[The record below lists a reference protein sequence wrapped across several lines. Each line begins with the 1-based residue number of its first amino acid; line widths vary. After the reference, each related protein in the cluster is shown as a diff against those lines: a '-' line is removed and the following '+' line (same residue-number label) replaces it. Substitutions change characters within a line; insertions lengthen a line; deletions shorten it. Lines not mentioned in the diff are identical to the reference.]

1 MGQIRGIVMQSLENH
16 FLIAMPSMQDPFF
29 KRAVTYICEHN
40 EDGAMGLVINQPIN
54 ITVGDLLDKIEID
67 NDKSNQSAQVAVYA
81 GGPVKTDRG
90 FVLHSPK
97 PGYSA
102 SQELSSDIMI
112 TTSKDVLA
120 SLTTTQAPEQFIITL
135 GYAGWEQGQL
145 EQELLENS
153 WLIIKAD
160 PDIIFNTPV
169 EKRWE
174 KAVETLGFNIG
185 QLSTEAGHA

>member
-1 MGQIRGIVMQSLENH
+1 MQSLENH

-29 KRAVTYICEHN
+29 KRAVAYICEHN

-67 NDKSNQSAQVAVYA
+67 NDKSTQAASVAVFA

-97 PGYSA
+97 SGYSA
-102 SQELSSDIMI
+102 SQELSSEIMI

-120 SLTTTQAPEQFIITL
+120 SLTTAQAPEQFIITL
-135 GYAGWEQGQL
+135 GYSGWEQGQL
-145 EQELLENS
+145 EQELLENA

-160 PDIIFNTPV
+160 PDIIFNTPI
-169 EKRWE
+169 EQRWE
-174 KAVETLGFNIG
+174 KAVATLGFDIS
-185 QLSTEAGHA
+185 QLSSEAGHA

>member
-1 MGQIRGIVMQSLENH
+1 MQSLENH

-40 EDGAMGLVINQPIN
+40 QEGAMGLVINQPIN
-54 ITVGDLLDKIEID
+54 ITVGELLDKIEID
-67 NDKSNQSAQVAVYA
+67 NDKSKQAAGLAVYA

-97 PGYSA
+97 PGYAA
-102 SQELSSDIMI
+102 SQKLSSDIMI

-120 SLTTTQAPEQFIITL
+120 SLTTSEAPEQFIITL
-135 GYAGWEQGQL
+135 GYAGWDQGQL

-160 PDIIFNTPV
+160 PEIIFNTPV

-174 KAVETLGFNIG
+174 KAVSMLGFDIG
-185 QLSTEAGHA
+185 QLSSEAGHA

>member
-1 MGQIRGIVMQSLENH
+1 
-16 FLIAMPSMQDPFF
+16 
-29 KRAVTYICEHN
+29 
-40 EDGAMGLVINQPIN
+40 MGLVINQPIN

-67 NDKSNQSAQVAVYA
+67 NDKSTQAANVAVFA

-97 PGYSA
+97 SGYSA

-120 SLTTTQAPEQFIITL
+120 SLTTAQAPEQFIITL
-135 GYAGWEQGQL
+135 GYSGWEQGQL
-145 EQELLENS
+145 EKELLENS

-160 PDIIFNTPV
+160 PDIIFNTPI
-169 EKRWE
+169 EQRWE
-174 KAVETLGFNIG
+174 KAVATLGFDIS
-185 QLSTEAGHA
+185 QLSSEAGHA

>member
-1 MGQIRGIVMQSLENH
+1 MQSLENH

-40 EDGAMGLVINQPIN
+40 EDGAMGLVINQPIDV
-54 ITVGDLLDKIEID
+54 TVGELLDKIEID
-67 NDKSNQSAQVAVYA
+67 NDKTQQAAQVSVFA

-90 FVLHSPK
+90 FVLHSPQ

-102 SQELSSDIMI
+102 RQKLSSDIMI

-120 SLTTTQAPEQFIITL
+120 NLTTAHAPEQFIITL
-135 GYAGWEQGQL
+135 GYSGWEQGQL
-145 EQELLENS
+145 EKELLDNS

-160 PDIIFNTPV
+160 PKIIFDTPV

-174 KAVETLGFNIG
+174 KAVSMLGFDVS
-185 QLSTEAGHA
+185 QLCSEAGHA

>member
-1 MGQIRGIVMQSLENH
+1 MQSLENH

-67 NDKSNQSAQVAVYA
+67 NDKTNQASQVAVFA

-97 PGYSA
+97 PGYAA

-169 EKRWE
+169 EQRWE
-174 KAVETLGFNIG
+174 KAVETLGFDIS
-185 QLSTEAGHA
+185 QLSAEAGHA

>member
-1 MGQIRGIVMQSLENH
+1 MQSLENH

-40 EDGAMGLVINQPIN
+40 QEGAMGLVINQPIN
-54 ITVGDLLDKIEID
+54 ITVGELLDKIEID
-67 NDKSNQSAQVAVYA
+67 NDKNKQAAGLAVYA

-97 PGYSA
+97 HGYSS
-102 SQELSSDIMI
+102 SQKLSSDIMI

-120 SLTTTQAPEQFIITL
+120 SLTTSEAPEQFIITL
-135 GYAGWEQGQL
+135 GYAGWDQGQL

-160 PDIIFNTPV
+160 PEIIFNTPV

-174 KAVETLGFNIG
+174 KAVSMLGFDIG
-185 QLSTEAGHA
+185 QLSSEAGHA

>member
-1 MGQIRGIVMQSLENH
+1 MQSLENH

-29 KRAVTYICEHN
+29 KRAVAYICEHN

-67 NDKSNQSAQVAVYA
+67 NDKSTQAASVAVFA

-97 PGYSA
+97 AGYSA
-102 SQELSSDIMI
+102 SQELSSEIMI

-120 SLTTTQAPEQFIITL
+120 SLTTAQAPEQFIITL

-160 PDIIFNTPV
+160 PDIIFNTPI
-169 EKRWE
+169 EQRWE
-174 KAVETLGFNIG
+174 KAVATLGFDIS
-185 QLSTEAGHA
+185 QLSSEAGHA

>member
-1 MGQIRGIVMQSLENH
+1 MQSLENH

-29 KRAVTYICEHN
+29 KRAVAYICEHN

-67 NDKSNQSAQVAVYA
+67 NDKSTQAANVAVFA

-97 PGYSA
+97 SGYSA

-120 SLTTTQAPEQFIITL
+120 SLTTAQAPEQFIITL
-135 GYAGWEQGQL
+135 GYSGWEQGQL
-145 EQELLENS
+145 EKELLENS

-160 PDIIFNTPV
+160 PDIIFNTPI
-169 EKRWE
+169 EQRWE
-174 KAVETLGFNIG
+174 KAVATLGFDIS
-185 QLSTEAGHA
+185 QLSSEAGHA

>member
-1 MGQIRGIVMQSLENH
+1 MQSLENH

-29 KRAVTYICEHN
+29 KRAVAYICEHN

-54 ITVGDLLDKIEID
+54 ITVEID
-67 NDKSNQSAQVAVYA
+67 NDKSTHAASVAVFA

-97 PGYSA
+97 AGYSA
-102 SQELSSDIMI
+102 SQELSSEIMI

-120 SLTTTQAPEQFIITL
+120 SLTTAQAPEQFIITL

-160 PDIIFNTPV
+160 PEIIFNTPI
-169 EKRWE
+169 EQRWE
-174 KAVETLGFNIG
+174 KAVATLGFDIS
-185 QLSTEAGHA
+185 QLSSEAGHA

>member
-1 MGQIRGIVMQSLENH
+1 MQSLENH

-29 KRAVTYICEHN
+29 KHAVTYICEHN

-54 ITVGDLLDKIEID
+54 INVGELLDKIEID
-67 NDKSNQSAQVAVYA
+67 NDKSKQAAQVAVYA

-102 SQELSSDIMI
+102 SQVLSSDITI

-120 SLTTTQAPEQFIITL
+120 SLTTSEAPEKFIITL
-135 GYAGWEQGQL
+135 GYSGWEQGQL

-160 PDIIFNTPV
+160 PEIIFNTPV
-169 EKRWE
+169 EQRWE
-174 KAVETLGFNIG
+174 KAVSMLGFDAS
-185 QLSTEAGHA
+185 QLSSEAGHA

>member
-1 MGQIRGIVMQSLENH
+1 MQSLENH

-29 KRAVTYICEHN
+29 KRAVAYICEHN
-40 EDGAMGLVINQPIN
+40 EDGAMGLVINQAIN

-67 NDKSNQSAQVAVYA
+67 NDKSTQAASVAVFA

-97 PGYSA
+97 SGYSA
-102 SQELSSDIMI
+102 SQELSSEIMI

-120 SLTTTQAPEQFIITL
+120 SLTTAQAPEQFIITL
-135 GYAGWEQGQL
+135 GYSGWEQGQL
-145 EQELLENS
+145 EQELLENA

-160 PDIIFNTPV
+160 PDIIFNTPI
-169 EKRWE
+169 EQRWE
-174 KAVETLGFNIG
+174 KAVATLGFDIS
-185 QLSTEAGHA
+185 QLSSEAGHA

>member
-1 MGQIRGIVMQSLENH
+1 MQSLENH

-29 KRAVTYICEHN
+29 KRTVTYICEHN
-40 EDGAMGLVINQPIN
+40 QDGAMGLVINQPIN
-54 ITVGDLLDKIEID
+54 ITVGELLDKIEID
-67 NDKSNQSAQVAVYA
+67 NDKTQQAAGRAVFA

-97 PGYSA
+97 PGYTA
-102 SQELSSDIMI
+102 SQKLSSDIMI

-120 SLTTTQAPEQFIITL
+120 TLTTAQAPEQFIITL
-135 GYAGWEQGQL
+135 GYAGDQGQL
-145 EQELLENS
+145 EQELLENA

-160 PDIIFNTPV
+160 PEIIFNTPV

-174 KAVETLGFNIG
+174 KAVSMLGFDVS
-185 QLSTEAGHA
+185 QLSSEAGHA